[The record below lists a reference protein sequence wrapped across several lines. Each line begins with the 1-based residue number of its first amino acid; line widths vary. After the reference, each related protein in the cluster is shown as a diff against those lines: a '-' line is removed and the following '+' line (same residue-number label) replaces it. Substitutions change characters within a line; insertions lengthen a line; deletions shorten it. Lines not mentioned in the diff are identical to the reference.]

1 MSTPKLAT
9 THAAVHSDPSAPDA
23 AATSAAS
30 SQSGQAKLAP
40 PDHPAWSQRKASL
53 IGGIALLLLAVLAG
67 LANFGVVEVLV
78 TPGDAARTAK
88 DLIDSEALFRSGIAG
103 LLVVVILDIVVA
115 CSLLAVFESVN
126 RSVAIMAAVFRIAY
140 SAVFLVAISQLVSA
154 LSLLGDADQALRAV
168 GQFHTIWDAS
178 YTLFGVHLALI
189 GYLVYRSGFAPRI
202 IGVLLVLAGLGYL
215 VDKIGSVLVSGYSLE
230 ISRFSFVGE
239 AVLIFWLLI
248 KGVRLGVSHTQP
260 IE

>member
-1 MSTPKLAT
+1 MSTPKLAKPQL
-9 THAAVHSDPSAPDA
+9 AANSDPSAPDA
-23 AATSAAS
+23 AATSTAPV
-30 SQSGQAKLAP
+30 QSGEAKLAP
-40 PDHPAWSQRKASL
+40 LNHPAWSQRKASL
-53 IGGIALLLLAVLAG
+53 IGGIALFLLAVLAG

-103 LLVVVILDIVVA
+103 LIVVVILDIVVA
-115 CSLLAVFESVN
+115 CSLLAVFEPVN
-126 RSVAIMAAVFRIAY
+126 RSVAIMAAVFRVAY
-140 SAVFLVAISQLVSA
+140 ATVFMVAVSQLVSA
-154 LSLLGDADQALRAV
+154 LTLLDDADQALRAV

-178 YTLFGVHLALI
+178 YAFFGVHLALI

-202 IGVLLVLAGLGYL
+202 IGVLLVLAGVGYL
-215 VDKIGSVLVSGYSLE
+215 IDEIGSVLVSGYSLE

-248 KGVRLGVSHTQP
+248 KGVRLRGSETQRT
-260 IE
+260 E